1 MGYGRI
7 SLKIFSRALMRRE
20 RGLGMGRISFR
31 GTTKYT
37 FNMVFWPFHS
47 IPFHSVQ
54 AHCNSTYFWIWERL
68 TQLLEFARGAESVEL
83 DEGLAS
89 AKKASW
95 PGSAWPSTRFGA
107 TQDRNRE

>member
-1 MGYGRI
+1 
-7 SLKIFSRALMRRE
+7 
-20 RGLGMGRISFR
+20 MGRISFR

-37 FNMVFWPFHS
+37 FHMVFWPFHS
-47 IPFHSVQ
+47 MH

-107 TQDRNRE
+107 TQDRNRETRRRGLLCQPCIVGKRCRPHL